1 MAQRNYLLSPGLL
14 SDVRDTITRV
24 NAMPVSTPAS
34 TRNQEQP
41 GQAPSPQL
49 FRIGTATGSWNKA
62 ATNTVT
68 WAPGTGVTATS
79 TATNLFAN
87 ITGTSSTYSVA
98 IARVGNDW
106 YLIGSSESPSATVSL
121 TTATATI
128 VTDVSFAADLST
140 SDCSIVVTKTLTT
153 ALITYVVND

>member
-1 MAQRNYLLSPGLL
+1 MAQRRYFLGDTLLGEIRETIDTVNGTPRRPTATLLTQSP
-14 SDVRDTITRV
+14 VTEK
-24 NAMPVSTPAS
+24 PPA
-34 TRNQEQP
+34 
-41 GQAPSPQL
+41 QL

-98 IARVGNDW
+98 IARVANEW
-106 YLIGSSESPSATVSL
+106 YLI
-121 TTATATI
+121 
-128 VTDVSFAADLST
+128 AAECT
-140 SDCSIVVTKTLTT
+140 
-153 ALITYVVND
+153 

>member
-1 MAQRNYLLSPGLL
+1 MAQRRYFVGDTLLGEI
-14 SDVRDTITRV
+14 RETIDTV
-24 NAMPVSTPAS
+24 NGTPKRSAA
-34 TRNQEQP
+34 TMLT
-41 GQAPSPQL
+41 QAPVTEKPPAQL

-98 IARVGNDW
+98 IARVANEW
-106 YLIGSSESPSATVSL
+106 YLI
-121 TTATATI
+121 
-128 VTDVSFAADLST
+128 AAECT
-140 SDCSIVVTKTLTT
+140 
-153 ALITYVVND
+153 

>member
-98 IARVGNDW
+98 IARVANEW
-106 YLIGSSESPSATVSL
+106 YLI
-121 TTATATI
+121 
-128 VTDVSFAADLST
+128 AAECT
-140 SDCSIVVTKTLTT
+140 
-153 ALITYVVND
+153 